1 MKSLIVEDEFVSR
14 AILLEF
20 LAPYGP
26 CNVAVNGEEA
36 IAAVEHSLAS
46 GAPYDLICLDIMM
59 PGCCNGTDVLAAVRD
74 LESGAGVMLGDGAKV
89 FMTTAMDDSE
99 HVMASFRAS
108 CDAYLIKPIKREKLH
123 ELVRQHLDV
132 AAPA

>member
-20 LAPYGP
+20 LSPYGP

-36 IAAVEHSLAS
+36 IAAVEQSLES
-46 GAPYDLICLDIMM
+46 GQPYDLICLDIMM
-59 PGCCNGTDVLAAVRD
+59 PGSCSGTDVLATVRE
-74 LESGAGVMLGDGAKV
+74 LESAAGVMLGDGAKV

-99 HVMASFRAS
+99 HVLASFRAS
-108 CDAYLIKPIKREKLH
+108 CDAYLIKPVKRDKLH
-123 ELVRQHLDV
+123 DLLQGHLGTTL
-132 AAPA
+132 PI